1 MLPSELLNTDT
12 SLIEISL
19 RKDPLRNIGIRQQ
32 KEGGSRGN
40 WRRNLDKWTRYAPS
54 DVPQLTQTFK
64 SFYFYH
70 ILKPTS
76 CINSLSGTE
85 ENTAWFR
92 YLKKS
97 LVLARGSC
105 TEYKWII
112 FNIWNSVKPSRYL
125 TLKQHGV
132 QIAVWPTTAFLVVR
146 TWECNPLKSSLEYL
160 KICDLSVNSVIEEP
174 HSPPWC
180 LWLMTV
186 S

>member
-1 MLPSELLNTDT
+1 MLPSELLNTNT
-12 SLIEISL
+12 SLIEISPK
-19 RKDPLRNIGIRQQ
+19 RPPQKYRN
-32 KEGGSRGN
+32 KATEGGRDPRELKKKSGQMN
-40 WRRNLDKWTRYAPS
+40 TLCSVWCASTHTD
-54 DVPQLTQTFK
+54 FK

-85 ENTAWFR
+85 ENTARFR
-92 YLKKS
+92 NLKKS

-105 TEYKWII
+105 IKYKWII
-112 FNIWNSVKPSRYL
+112 FNIWNSVKPNRYL

-146 TWECNPLKSSLEYL
+146 TRECNPLKSCPKYL